1 MPKSV
6 RDILE
11 AEHGYKFDGNGRPA
25 DVPLLVG
32 DEAIPPA
39 ALAAARRMDSL
50 RSDGR
55 APRQRRYPWSQMHH
69 GQSFVVGTPAE
80 RRAARMSLIAY
91 LKTKKC
97 HLDGDHYMIS
107 QSLGRGEGY
116 RCWLISADEIP
127 LADRP
132 SSGGPSP
139 EIEDGMPIPLPKE

>member
-1 MPKSV
+1 MRKSV

-11 AEHGYKFDGNGRPA
+11 AEHGYKFDSVGRPL
-25 DVPLLVG
+25 DVPLSVG
-32 DEAIPPA
+32 DEAIPPT

-50 RSDGR
+50 LSDGR

-69 GQSFVVGTPAE
+69 GQSFVVATPAE
-80 RRAARMSLIAY
+80 RRAARMSLVAY

-107 QSLGRGEGY
+107 QSMGRGQGY

-127 LADRP
+127 LTSRS
-132 SSGGPSP
+132 SSGGAAL